1 MMQWFF
7 SLFKEDET
15 KPELVELTDVPD
27 EIYNN
32 LADSVQL
39 ELPFKD

>member
-15 KPELVELTDVPD
+15 NPELVELTDVPD

-32 LADSVQL
+32 LADAVQL
-39 ELPFKD
+39 ELPFKE